1 MQAGGELR
9 LTVATAAIK
18 HGDGYAIFDERAE
31 QHLVAVAKVFS

>member
-1 MQAGGELR
+1 MKAGGELR